1 MRICSLVVVV
11 VVIAGGEA
19 VFEIGAVEAG
29 VRGLTLFHGRN
40 RRKGDVGGDEQI
52 EVGLVVAELRGL
64 REGEEGEDDDGGRE
78 VCRESELICF
88 ECQILQVCMDQDQ
101 SPDSVEMS
109 KCQKVGNK
117 KKKKFNVLNI
127 KSDLTCKDAC
137 MNGVTCIASTCPDA
151 AIQLSHTDRHTLSHN
166 SYTRSESGRPETIIV
181 PFFFKP
187 AFF

>member
-19 VFEIGAVEAG
+19 LFEIGAVEAG

-88 ECQILQVCMDQDQ
+88 EGQILQVCMDQDQ

-117 KKKKFNVLNI
+117 KKIQCVKYKIRSHLQG
-127 KSDLTCKDAC
+127 C
-137 MNGVTCIASTCPDA
+137 MHEWGYLYSLSMSGCSNSTLPHR
-151 AIQLSHTDRHTLSHN
+151 QTYTLPQFIH
-166 SYTRSESGRPETIIV
+166 
-181 PFFFKP
+181 
-187 AFF
+187 AF